1 MTDDPPQ
8 VINFIP
14 QQEVWVI
21 ERFGKFH
28 RTAEAGIQI
37 VVPIL
42 ESIAYAQSLKEM
54 TMDVPSQS
62 GITSDNV
69 TLTIDGV
76 LYIKVVDPYR
86 ASYGIED
93 YIYAVSQL
101 AQTTMRSELG
111 KLTLDKIFQE
121 RETLNQQIVGNYQ
134 RLL

>member
-1 MTDDPPQ
+1 MDFYENSHFPPKSTPPQ
-8 VINFIP
+8 YCNHNNASSFQIINFVP

-28 RTAEAGIQI
+28 RTAEAGIQL
-37 VVPIL
+37 VVPFL

-76 LYIKVVDPYR
+76 NSTSYRRLILRWIQWIQFSCRLLDICFKYIKM
-86 ASYGIED
+86 GI
-93 YIYAVSQL
+93 YVI
-101 AQTTMRSELG
+101 
-111 KLTLDKIFQE
+111 
-121 RETLNQQIVGNYQ
+121 
-134 RLL
+134 